1 MTVQY
6 LLVTIA
12 VIASL
17 GYAGYRLYRSLKPK
31 KGCDIACAGCPLK
44 DSCEEKRKIKEDKRR

>member
-17 GYAGYRLYRSLKPK
+17 GYAGYRLYRSWKPK
-31 KGCDIACAGCPLK
+31 NGCEVTCAGCPLK
-44 DSCEEKRKIKEDKRR
+44 EKCEQKEKGKAKKK

>member
-17 GYAGYRLYRSLKPK
+17 GYAGYRLYRSWKPK
-31 KGCDIACAGCPLK
+31 NRCEVTCAGCPLK
-44 DSCEEKRKIKEDKRR
+44 EKCEQKEKRSAKKK